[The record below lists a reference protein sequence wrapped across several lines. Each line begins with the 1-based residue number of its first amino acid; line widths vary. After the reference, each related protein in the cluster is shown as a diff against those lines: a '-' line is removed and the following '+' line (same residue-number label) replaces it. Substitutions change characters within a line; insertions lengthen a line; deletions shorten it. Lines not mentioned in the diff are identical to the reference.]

1 MTRYIRFDLNAG
13 FMDLHRLYKAGIKVI
28 RSNNFS
34 VFDQRYHMCILRK
47 RFDDHKDIKVTVK
60 IVLSV
65 TIDGPLKILTHV
77 AVAL

>member
-1 MTRYIRFDLNAG
+1 
-13 FMDLHRLYKAGIKVI
+13 MDLHRLYKAGIKVV
-28 RSNNFS
+28 RSDYFN
-34 VFDQRYHMCILRK
+34 VFEQRYHMCILRK